1 MTTPIVIAGDLYAE
15 HKKEIEVLSR
25 EIKKLANQI
34 RELTNKQS
42 GDDSDKEN
50 VTPKKQRKPTATTVE
65 WKPGLKFNH
74 KWDRAKKAD
83 FNRFFREKYPEGFKK
98 VMLVRLERQ
107 VTAKKKALAGE

>member
-1 MTTPIVIAGDLYAE
+1 M
-15 HKKEIEVLSR
+15 LSR

-50 VTPKKQRKPTATTVE
+50 VTPKKRRKPAATTVE
-65 WKPGLKFNH
+65 WKPGLEFNH

-83 FNRFFREKYPEGFKK
+83 YNRQFRKNDPEGFKK
-98 VMLVRLERQ
+98 VMLERLERQ
-107 VTAKKKALAGE
+107 VAAKKRALASE